1 MHSLLWRNGALVEDD
16 KWKPHQREILIRAA
30 LTDLR
35 EVYTNE
41 LHWPILPVEDAF
53 QYLNERPEDFVF
65 VFTEDGG
72 VICAGEGT
80 PWFAELPVL
89 SEEFVSRG
97 MPTDTTVAVLRALAQ
112 MFEFTR
118 FTVGTRAVANQRH
131 AGLAKHYQQSG
142 MSVSTVELMGVI
154 NE

>member
-1 MHSLLWRNGALVEDD
+1 MNTLLWRNGQLEPND
-16 KWKPHQREILIRAA
+16 KWKPHQCEILIRAA

-35 EVYTNE
+35 EIYTNE
-41 LHWPILPVEDAF
+41 LKWDILSVDDAY
-53 QYLNERPEDFVF
+53 QYLSERPGEFMF

-72 VICAGEGT
+72 VICAAEGT

-97 MPTDTTVAVLRALAQ
+97 MATDITVAVMRALAQ
-112 MFEFTR
+112 GFEYDR

-131 AGLAKHYQQSG
+131 AGLAKHYQQGG